1 MASITERKKTDGTC
15 SYLITVSLG
24 RDEKNKKIKKT
35 TTFTAKSKAPPK
47 ARKEAEAYACEFEKK
62 VLAGDLPVDDSITFA
77 AFAGILHQAGS
88 TITISVGLNNR
99 GTLSGLLRP
108 ALTTIRPS

>member
-35 TTFTAKSKAPPK
+35 TTFTAKSKAPTK

-62 VLAGDLPVDDSITFA
+62 VLAGGLPVDDSITFA
-77 AFAGILHQAGS
+77 AFAEIWKKNWLPAKTPTVRDH
-88 TITISVGLNNR
+88 R
-99 GTLSGLLRP
+99 GGHRFESY
-108 ALTTIRPS
+108 